1 MNTQKQLENEVAR
14 LTKICQ
20 QLKDYQRKVIDY
32 RDILDMINQ
41 DISDSLDNHNSQRV
55 NELRKTKKIIGQ
67 FIG

>member
-1 MNTQKQLENEVAR
+1 MNTQKELENEVAR

-32 RDILDMINQ
+32 RDILDIINQ
-41 DISDSLDNHNSQRV
+41 DILDSIDNNNLPRV
-55 NELRKTKKIIGQ
+55 NELRKTKKIIGK